1 MGSREGLVIDSDGH
15 ICEPPAVWEK
25 YAEPRYRDDV
35 LQIRVLDQPFGELF
49 HEGRPLAARS
59 GLANPAKACIPGA
72 MSPEVRVT
80 WDDILPGS
88 YDPAA
93 RLQVMESEGIDRAL
107 LFPSLYLLFGDIRD
121 PRVAAATCRAYNDW
135 IADFCGY
142 DPVRL
147 FGMGIVP
154 LQDVELAVAE
164 ARRLAGLGLRGLVI
178 RPERFRGLAL
188 YDRRCDALWEVA
200 QGDDLAVA
208 VHGSFGTR
216 MPGFATE
223 RYGDNVFFE
232 HMVAHPFGQMAV
244 LLDVV
249 AGGVLDRFPRLRVG
263 FFESGLGWVPYW
275 LDRLDQ
281 HYRVMGH
288 FAPELKRRPSEIFRE
303 SCFVSMEPGERRG
316 LEWMVER
323 DLAGCVLWGSDY
335 PHYDATYPG
344 AYEAAR
350 ETFEAVGAAVAAR
363 IVDANPRRF
372 MGLG

>member
-1 MGSREGLVIDSDGH
+1 MASREGLVIDADGH

-25 YAEPRYRDDV
+25 YADPRYRDDV
-35 LQIRVLDQPFGELF
+35 LQIRVLDRPFGEIF
-49 HEGRPLAARS
+49 REGRPLAARS

-72 MSPEVRVT
+72 MSPEAGVT
-80 WDDILPGS
+80 WNDILPGS

-93 RLQVMESEGIDRAL
+93 RLQVMESERIDRAL
-107 LFPSLYLLFGDIRD
+107 LFPSIYLLWGDIRD

-135 IADFCGY
+135 IADFCRY

-154 LQDVELAVAE
+154 LQDVELAVVE
-164 ARRLAGLGLRGLVI
+164 ARRLARLGLRGVVI
-178 RPERFRGLAL
+178 RPERFNGLAL
-188 YDRRCDALWEVA
+188 YDGRCNPLWEVA
-200 QGDDLAVA
+200 EGDDLAIA

-232 HMVAHPFGQMAV
+232 HMVAHPFGQMAA

-249 AGGVLDRFPRLRVG
+249 AGGVLDRYRRLRVG
-263 FFESGLGWVPYW
+263 FFESGLAWIPYW
-275 LDRLDQ
+275 LDRLDE
-281 HYRVMGH
+281 HFEVMGH
-288 FAPELKRRPSEIFRE
+288 FTPELKRRPSEIVRE
-303 SCFVSMEPGERRG
+303 SCCVSMEADERRG

-335 PHYDATYPG
+335 PHFDATYPG

-350 ETFEAVGAAVAAR
+350 ETFEAVGADVVAR
-363 IVDANPRRF
+363 VVDANPRRF
-372 MGLG
+372 MGVD